1 MGKFLLAII
10 LLLSFISC
18 DKEKNLRTN
27 DNYDVIEKLAKI
39 SDDESKS
46 IPIRRKSA
54 DSMLFLLKTKPPSF
68 KKRQS
73 LLKVARRY
81 FNIKDYE
88 SDTTLTKRVIHE
100 SIVVSDSISL
110 ARAYYDL
117 AVSYDKVEVAD
128 LALFY
133 YLKSD
138 KLYTALEDKRK
149 LAEISHLIGILK
161 YRSHDLIS
169 SENKLI
175 KALELFRELKDYKK
189 IAEVYQ
195 ILGMISHEL
204 EDFDRAISLGNKS
217 ILILK
222 EDVSSIDNIA
232 LSAMKFNLALA
243 YSDKK
248 EYQKSLSIV
257 NKLRNDDQNLRDT
270 NLRASLDILHAIN
283 LQKLY
288 PNKYDLVPIY
298 KNAIVLKDGLP
309 DPLHSISSRNQFVEY
324 CLEIK
329 DSVNAISVATEAYE
343 LSKKYK
349 QNNSLVLPSLKNL
362 VKSDP
367 QNAHKNSIE
376 YIRLNDSLQLAERQ
390 IRNKFQRIEFDTH
403 ELELERDHAIASKGI
418 FINIFGVIAL
428 ISILMFL
435 LIYVAMDSVKKR
447 HAKFRK
453 KSDTEVYS
461 MMIGQQS
468 KISQGREMEKTR
480 IARELHDG
488 VLNDLSFVRNSLSL
502 VINDTTI
509 EGSQKRVEFLERLRA
524 IETEIHSMSR
534 DLSGPIFNVQ
544 SYRRLINDLVALE
557 QISSD
562 IKWCIYQDE
571 EIRWKKINRN
581 LKVNLYRILQEC
593 VQNIKKHSFAS
604 NASIKIEKVDQ
615 KLRVQICDNGIGFNK
630 NFKKKGIGL
639 ENIYARVNADGGSID
654 IQTDTEKGVKIILVY
669 SI

>member
-1 MGKFLLAII
+1 MGKIFVLLSLI
-10 LLLSFISC
+10 LLISSC
-18 DKEKNLRTN
+18 NYDSSINID
-27 DNYDVIEKLAKI
+27 DNYDDIERLAKI
-39 SDDESKS
+39 SNDESNS

-54 DSMLFLLKTKPPSF
+54 DSMLILLKYKRQSF

-73 LLKVARRY
+73 LLKVAHRY

-88 SDTTLTKRVIHE
+88 SDTILTKKVISE
-100 SIVVSDSISL
+100 SILFSDSISL
-110 ARAYYDL
+110 GRAYLDL
-117 AVSYDKVEVAD
+117 GLSYDKLD
-128 LALFY
+128 ISDRALFN
-133 YLKSD
+133 YLQSD
-138 KLYTALEDKRK
+138 EIYINLKDKEK

-161 YRSHDLIS
+161 FRSHDLIS

-195 ILGMISHEL
+195 ILGMISYEL

-222 EDVSSIDNIA
+222 EDVSSTDNIA
-232 LSAMKFNLALA
+232 LSAMKFNLAMA

-270 NLRASLDILHAIN
+270 NLRASLDILYAIN

-288 PNKYDLVPIY
+288 PNKYNLVPIY
-298 KNAIVLKDGLP
+298 KNAIVLKDGIP
-309 DPLHSISSRNQFVEY
+309 DSLHSISSRNQFVEY

-329 DSVNAISVATEAYE
+329 DSVNARSFATEAYE

-349 QNNSLVLPSLKNL
+349 QNNSLVLPSLKN
-362 VKSDP
+362 VIKSDP
-367 QNAHKNSIE
+367 QNAYKNSIE

-390 IRNKFQRIEFDTH
+390 MRNKFQRIEFDTH

-428 ISILMFL
+428 ISIVMFL
-435 LIYVAMDSVKKR
+435 LVYVAMDSVKKR

-468 KISQGREMEKTR
+468 KISQGREMEKSR

-488 VLNDLSFVRNSLSL
+488 VLNDLSFVRNSLSM

-509 EGSQKRVEFLERLRA
+509 EGTEKREEYLERLRA
-524 IETEIHSMSR
+524 IEIEIHSMSR

-557 QISSD
+557 QVSSD

>member
-1 MGKFLLAII
+1 MGKIFV
-10 LLLSFISC
+10 LLSFILLISSC
-18 DKEKNLRTN
+18 NYDSSISID
-27 DNYDVIEKLAKI
+27 DNYDDIERLAKI
-39 SDDESKS
+39 SNDESNS

-54 DSMLFLLKTKPPSF
+54 DSMLILLKYKPQSF

-73 LLKVARRY
+73 LLKAAHRY

-88 SDTTLTKRVIHE
+88 SDTILTKKVISE
-100 SIVVSDSISL
+100 SILFSDSISL
-110 ARAYYDL
+110 GRAYLDL
-117 AVSYDKVEVAD
+117 GLSYDKLD
-128 LALFY
+128 ISDRALFN
-133 YLKSD
+133 YLQSD
-138 KLYTALEDKRK
+138 EIYINLKDKEK
-149 LAEISHLIGILK
+149 LAEISHLIAILK
-161 YRSHDLIS
+161 FRNHDLIS

-175 KALELFRELKDYKK
+175 RALELFRELKDYGS
-189 IAEVYQ
+189 IAEVYHN
-195 ILGMISHEL
+195 LGLISYDL
-204 EDFDRAISLGNKS
+204 EDFDRAISLFSKS

-222 EDVSSIDNIA
+222 ENVPLLDKR
-232 LSAMKFNLALA
+232 LYTMKFNLALV

-248 EYQKSLSIV
+248 KFEKSLSIV
-257 NKLRNDDQNLRDT
+257 DELRNDRQNLRDA
-270 NLRASLDILHAIN
+270 NLRASLDILYALN
-283 LQKLY
+283 LHNLY
-288 PNKYDLVPIY
+288 PNRYDVVPIY
-298 KNAIVLKDGLP
+298 KNAIFVMDGIP
-309 DPLHSISSRNQFVEY
+309 DSLHSISSRNQFAEFY
-324 CLEIK
+324 LENK
-329 DSVNAISVATEAYE
+329 DYENAKIVATEAYE
-343 LSKKYK
+343 LAKQYKKSNY
-349 QNNSLVLPSLKNL
+349 LVLPSLKN
-362 VKSDP
+362 VIKSDP
-367 QNAHKNSIE
+367 QNAYKNSIE

-390 IRNKFQRIEFDTH
+390 MRNKFQRIEFDTH

-428 ISILMFL
+428 ISIVMFL
-435 LIYVAMDSVKKR
+435 LVYVAMDSVKKR

-453 KSDTEVYS
+453 KSDSEVYS

-468 KISQGREMEKTR
+468 KISQGREMEKSR

-488 VLNDLSFVRNSLSL
+488 VLNDLSFVRNSLSM

-509 EGSQKRVEFLERLRA
+509 EGTEKREEYLERLRA
-524 IETEIHSMSR
+524 IEIEIHSMSR

-557 QISSD
+557 QVSSD

-604 NASIKIEKVDQ
+604 NASIKLEKVDQ

-639 ENIYARVNADGGSID
+639 ENIYARVNADGGSVD